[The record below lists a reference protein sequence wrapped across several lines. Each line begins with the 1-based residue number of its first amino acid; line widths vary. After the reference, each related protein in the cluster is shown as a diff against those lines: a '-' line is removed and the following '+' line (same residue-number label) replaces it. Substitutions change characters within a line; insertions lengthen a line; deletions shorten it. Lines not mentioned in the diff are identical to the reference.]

1 MYEPRAGSPI
11 SVWSARSPIWPAF
24 ISGLRGNG
32 SKRLGSAVAVQKGGT
47 DGDRSSHRAGVHAAK
62 LVEDDSPAGPSHLFL
77 CAASLL
83 DADFWFPL
91 PPLHT
96 GFGVRGALLPRL
108 PPPRHLRN
116 DGAFRR
122 VAGRDRDRA

>member
-1 MYEPRAGSPI
+1 MFKPRAGPLI
-11 SVWSARSPIWPAF
+11 SVWSARSPIWRAF
-24 ISGLRGNG
+24 ISGLRGKG
-32 SKRLGSAVAVQKGGT
+32 SKRLGSAIAEQKGGI
-47 DGDRSSHRAGVHAAK
+47 DGDRSLHRAGVRAAK
-62 LVEDDSPAGPSHLFL
+62 LVEDDSPAGPSHLLL

-96 GFGVRGALLPRL
+96 GFGVRRALLPRL
-108 PPPRHLRN
+108 PPPRHLRH
-116 DGAFRR
+116 DGAIRR